1 MEGKGME
8 WTVQYTTLWQ
18 GIRRQGGEER
28 KEDERI
34 GKEKERR
41 GMEGERRVA
50 MTFNHCTIADNC

>member
-1 MEGKGME
+1 ME
-8 WTVQYTTLWQ
+8 WIVKYTTLWQ

-50 MTFNHCTIADNC
+50 TTFNHCTIADNC